1 VRSGVADKDEVGL
14 LAALESLSSTPTRA
28 ATDALNESDLGMSG
42 DAERRLQLIIDDAL
56 RYSPGDV
63 YTEMANEV
71 VRLRA
76 QLYLARLSSSPSST
90 TATPA
95 TGCLTPSDCEYASQ
109 GWCPR
114 CEKPALPSSR
124 ALSEEERKALDWVIR
139 DIEPTT
145 LYEIDECNADEASAM
160 YAVANTLRGL
170 RDRLTGAP
178 K

>member
-1 VRSGVADKDEVGL
+1 MTPKTTQDETRSELDE
-14 LAALESLSSTPTRA
+14 
-28 ATDALNESDLGMSG
+28 
-42 DAERRLQLIIDDAL
+42 
-56 RYSPGDV
+56 
-63 YTEMANEV
+63 
-71 VRLRA
+71 
-76 QLYLARLSSSPSST
+76 RLSLFANAWMMSAVAKSGPAISHWEDKVDEHRRAIRELFASSPSST